1 MKKIVALLL
10 VVTILLGIGS
20 YLVVSSPEF
29 MLRRLSQEI
38 AQNGFSAV
46 EPHLTRE
53 LQQIYQSVMAL
64 VNQPWLAELLS
75 NESTQALI
83 AMMRSESALTWKLA
97 DIRKGHSTASVLVDV
112 DSTAFDAQ
120 LSLEMIRQDG
130 KWLIS
135 SFTLPSF
142 ALN

>member
-1 MKKIVALLL
+1 MKKIVAILL
-10 VVTILLGIGS
+10 VAAILLGIGA
-20 YLVVSSPEF
+20 YRAVSSPEF
-29 MLRRLSQEI
+29 MLHRLSQEI

-53 LQQIYQSVMAL
+53 LRQIYQHLMEL
-64 VNQPWLAELLS
+64 VNQPWLTGLLS
-75 NESTQALI
+75 NDSTQALI

-97 DIRKGHSTASVLVDV
+97 DVRKGHSTASVLVDV